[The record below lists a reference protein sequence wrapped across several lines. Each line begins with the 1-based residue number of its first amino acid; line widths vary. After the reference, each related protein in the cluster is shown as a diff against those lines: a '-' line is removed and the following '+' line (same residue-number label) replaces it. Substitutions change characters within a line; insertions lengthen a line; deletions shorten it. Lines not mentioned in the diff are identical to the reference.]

1 MRAEAVHPY
10 HDSIEGIG
18 DAVRQETVGVPV
30 SDWGGTMTRLE
41 STTDYFLA
49 AAAPDAVAIVEPKRV
64 VSYAELRDDVVR
76 LLAALDARGVPAGSR
91 VAILAENSSFWIAA
105 YLAALHRYVAVPF
118 STKLP
123 PAEVARLADWAGC
136 EAVLMD
142 RRHERSY
149 AEAFGDRPRVNEVAA
164 AEGQVGQWPA
174 VEVGLDDDAALMFT
188 SGTTASPKAVRITNR
203 NLRANTAS
211 ITEYLGLRSDDR
223 MLVVLPFFY
232 CYGASL
238 LHTHL
243 RVGGSVALCNTF
255 TFPETALE
263 MIDREQCTGLAGV
276 PSTYQLLLRASS
288 FASRRL
294 PSLRHLQQAGGK
306 LPPVLVEELVAAQPH
321 ARVFVMYGQ
330 TEATARLS
338 YLPPELLGSKLGS
351 IGRGIP
357 GVQLTVEDVHG
368 NPVPP
373 GVTGE
378 IVAAGDNVSPG
389 YLNDGEATRE
399 KFADGRLRTG
409 DLAVVDS
416 DGFIF
421 IVDRLADF
429 IKSWG
434 NRVSSQEVEGAALR
448 LSSLVS
454 AAAVGV
460 PDPDAGEAIVLVAV
474 PRPGVTVTEEEVAA
488 HLRANL
494 AKHMQPRS
502 IRLVD
507 ALPLNDNGKVSK
519 ARLRAMVQQQD
530 AN

>member
-1 MRAEAVHPY
+1 M
-10 HDSIEGIG
+10 I
-18 DAVRQETVGVPV
+18 
-30 SDWGGTMTRLE
+30 RLE
-41 STTDYFLA
+41 STTDHLLA
-49 AAAPDAVAIVEPKRV
+49 AGAPDAVAIVEPKRV
-64 VSYAELRDDVVR
+64 VTYRELREDVAR
-76 LLAALDARGVPAGSR
+76 LLAGLDAHGVAPGSR
-91 VAILAENSSFWIAA
+91 VAILAENSAFWVAA

-118 STKLP
+118 STRLP
-123 PAEVARLADWAGC
+123 PAEVRRLADWAGC
-136 EAVLMD
+136 AAVLMD
-142 RRHERSY
+142 RRNQRSQ
-149 AEAFGDRPRVNEVAA
+149 AAAFGDRPLLNELAA
-164 AEGQVGQWPA
+164 TEGPAAPWPSFQ
-174 VEVGLDDDAALMFT
+174 VGLDDDAALMFT

-211 ITEYLGLRSDDR
+211 IVEYLGLASDDR

-232 CYGASL
+232 CFGASL

-243 RVGGSVALCNTF
+243 RVGGSLALCNTF
-255 TFPETALE
+255 AFPETALE

-288 FASRRL
+288 FASRQL
-294 PSLRHLQQAGGK
+294 GSLRHLQQAGGK
-306 LPPVLVEELVAAQPH
+306 LPPVLIEELVAAQPH

-338 YLPPELLGSKLGS
+338 YLPPELLGTRLGS

-357 GVQLTVEDVHG
+357 GVQLSVVDEHG
-368 NPVPP
+368 EPVPP

-378 IVAAGDNVSPG
+378 IIAAGDNISPG
-389 YLNDGEATRE
+389 YLNDDAATRG
-399 KFADGRLRTG
+399 KFAGGQLRTG

-448 LSSLVS
+448 LASLVA

-474 PRPGVTVTEEEVAA
+474 PRPGASVTEDEIAA
-488 HLRANL
+488 HLRTHL
-494 AKHMQPRS
+494 AKHMLPRT

-519 ARLRAMVQQQD
+519 TKLRSLVQQSE
-530 AN
+530 AV

>member
-1 MRAEAVHPY
+1 
-10 HDSIEGIG
+10 
-18 DAVRQETVGVPV
+18 
-30 SDWGGTMTRLE
+30 MTRLE
-41 STTDYFLA
+41 STTDHLLA
-49 AAAPDAVAIVEPKRV
+49 AGAPDAVAIVEAKRV
-64 VSYAELRDDVVR
+64 VTYGELRDHVAR
-76 LLAALDARGVPAGSR
+76 LLAALDARGVAPGSR
-91 VAILAENSSFWIAA
+91 VAILAENSAFWVAA

-123 PAEVARLADWAGC
+123 PAEATRLADWAGC
-136 EAVLMD
+136 DAVLMD
-142 RRHERSY
+142 RRNERDY
-149 AEAFGDRPRVNEVAA
+149 AAAFGDRPRLNEVTAA
-164 AEGQVGQWPA
+164 DGPVPPWPTSS
-174 VEVGLDDDAALMFT
+174 VGLDDEAALMFT

-211 ITEYLGLRSDDR
+211 IVEYLGLASDDR

-294 PSLRHLQQAGGK
+294 GSLRHLQQAGGK
-306 LPPVLVEELVAAQPH
+306 LPPVLIEELVAAQPH

-338 YLPPELLGSKLGS
+338 YLPPALLGTKLGS

-357 GVQLTVEDVHG
+357 GVQLTVVDEQD

-373 GVTGE
+373 GLTGE
-378 IVAAGDNVSPG
+378 IVAVGENISPG
-389 YLNDGEATRE
+389 YLNDPDATRE
-399 KFADGRLRTG
+399 KFAGGRLRTG
-409 DLAVVDS
+409 DLAVVDA

-448 LSSLVS
+448 LNSLVA

-460 PDPDAGEAIVLVAV
+460 PDPDAGEAIVLLAV
-474 PRPGVTVTEEEVAA
+474 PRPGASVTEDDIAA
-488 HLRANL
+488 HLRAHL
-494 AKHMQPRS
+494 AKHMLPRT
-502 IRLVD
+502 IRLVG

-519 ARLRAMVQQQD
+519 TNLRALVQQPD
-530 AN
+530 AV